1 MSHLARLLMG
11 SVGKVEDVFGQYE
24 SRLSRSQ
31 LIDWTVPEGVYS
43 ISVVM
48 VEAGGDGERGRDGR
62 RCPSISSARGSGGAG
77 GLGGFCSY
85 LNSISVTP
93 GQVIRVR
100 SASNGGRDSSTVS
113 FGSIFDTRAG
123 GLSLGRAG
131 SGSAGEPGVALTP
144 QDGVGPSGNRGGWGR
159 GFDTKTLTLTGEG
172 VGAGY
177 GGGGGGGGGG
187 IYDPG
192 VSSCVSLG
200 SAGAP
205 SGGVSG
211 ATSGGP
217 GLIRI
222 IWPGHS
228 RQFPST
234 RTQDE

>member
-11 SVGKVEDVFGQYE
+11 SVGKAEEVSGQYE
-24 SRLSRSQ
+24 SMLSRSQ
-31 LIDWTVPEGVYS
+31 FIDWAVPEGVYS

-48 VEAGGDGERGRDGR
+48 IETGGDGARGQAGR
-62 RCPSISSARGSGGAG
+62 RCPSISSARGSGGLG

-85 LNSISVTP
+85 LNNISVTP

-100 SASNGGRDSSTVS
+100 SVNSGGRDSSIVS

-131 SGSAGEPGVALTP
+131 SGSTGEAGAAFTP
-144 QDGVGPSGNRGGWGR
+144 QDGVGPTGKKGAWGR
-159 GFDTKTLTLTGEG
+159 GFDTKTLTLTGAG
-172 VGAGY
+172 AGAGY

-187 IYDPG
+187 TYDPG

-205 SGGVSG
+205 SDGL
-211 ATSGGP
+211 SGGP
-217 GLIRI
+217 GFIRI